1 MQKSIIGGR
10 LLIQTMKGGLNM
22 TRDIRLPDCQSF
34 SFSHQL
40 SQERVDQAV
49 RLFGADVIQRILC
62 FALYLL
68 GVNRSAIGHAM
79 DMPSETV
86 KSIIKALKRDGLS
99 AFEDRRRRRSSF
111 LPETIPQGPPITL
124 QADQEHLVVDLG
136 FRDRHLRLLQ
146 KDTLQMKILLLTMLN
161 NGWISTRQVAQ
172 AMDLTPAYIGTL
184 AQRLAR
190 DGALSLLDQRGGQK
204 QDYRVPP
211 EVKAEII
218 QQFASDIIIGGQTSG
233 EVISAALKDR
243 CHISVPARTIRHHM
257 ANMGLSKI
265 KRSLP
270 ELVATVK
277 KTSKDSSES

>member
-1 MQKSIIGGR
+1 
-10 LLIQTMKGGLNM
+10 M
-22 TRDIRLPDCQSF
+22 TRDLRLPNCQNL

-49 RLFGADVIQRILC
+49 QRFGAGVIQRILC

-68 GVNRSAIGHAM
+68 GVNRSAIGQAM

-99 AFEDRRRRRSSF
+99 AFEDRRRRGSSF
-111 LPETIPQGPPITL
+111 LPETIPQRPPITL
-124 QADQEHLVVDLG
+124 QADREHLVVDFG

-146 KDTLQMKILLLTMLN
+146 QDSLQTRIFLLTMLN
-161 NGWISTRQVAQ
+161 NGLFSTRQVAE
-172 AMDLTPAYIGTL
+172 AMDLTPAYVGTL
-184 AQRLAR
+184 AQRLVR
-190 DGALSLLDQRGGQK
+190 EGSLSLLDQRGGQK

-218 QQFASDIIIGGQTSG
+218 QQFVADVITGGQTSG

-243 CHISVPARTIRHHM
+243 CRISVPARTVRYHM
-257 ANMGLSKI
+257 ANLGLTKI

-277 KTSKDSSES
+277 KTSKRSCEA